1 MSEFHFLNILVPRV
15 SRSSEVVKLNTG
27 TRLYKALQAHL
38 MQHTSPVP
46 EHKSIFS
53 IFAAQRNPGMN
64 TSGDMRRSKSEHGGP
79 VHVILTTRAS
89 HRLRV
94 RCREICR
101 EQRARSSNM
110 SSAVLWLITVLGL
123 LASTLPAGVAPCS
136 TLSKVQLLQLRRT
149 TPPKLSRVSIDTYP
163 GAMALAELRPA
174 RPGVSSHDE
183 LAAPDVILASIQCPV
198 LCRN

>member
-1 MSEFHFLNILVPRV
+1 
-15 SRSSEVVKLNTG
+15 
-27 TRLYKALQAHL
+27 

-46 EHKSIFS
+46 EHRSIIS
-53 IFAAQRNPGMN
+53 IFAARRNPGRSGMN
-64 TSGDMRRSKSEHGGP
+64 TSGDVRQNKSEHGGP
-79 VHVILTTRAS
+79 VDVVLTTRAS

-136 TLSKVQLLQLRRT
+136 TLSKVQQLQLRRT

-174 RPGVSSHDE
+174 RPSVSSQNE
-183 LAAPDVILASIQCPV
+183 LAPPDVILASIQCPV
-198 LCRN
+198 RCRN

>member
-1 MSEFHFLNILVPRV
+1 
-15 SRSSEVVKLNTG
+15 
-27 TRLYKALQAHL
+27 
-38 MQHTSPVP
+38 MQHTSLVP
-46 EHKSIFS
+46 EHRSIIS
-53 IFAAQRNPGMN
+53 IFAARRNPGRSGLN
-64 TSGDMRRSKSEHGGP
+64 TSGDVRQNKSEHGGP
-79 VHVILTTRAS
+79 VDVILTTRAS
-89 HRLRV
+89 HRL

-174 RPGVSSHDE
+174 RPGVSSQNE
-183 LAAPDVILASIQCPV
+183 LTAPDVLLDSTQCPV
-198 LCRN
+198 RCRN